1 MALSSSTLKQRLV
14 ALGLSVAVSLA
25 GAALIAPAEAP
36 NGQPV
41 QQTYLDPAGI
51 ITACFGHTGPEL
63 ERYQFFSEQQCIE
76 MFAKDLGEADKQLR
90 RLTYPVQLTEG
101 EHAAYLSLIYNF
113 GSGTFQKSTLRK
125 LLLKGERVAACKQLT
140 QACGKYGCNGFV
152 YAGGYKLQGLV
163 NRRAQEQAICLK
175 DLYVE

>member
-1 MALSSSTLKQRLV
+1 MSLKQRLM
-14 ALGLSVAVSLA
+14 ALGLTSAVALA
-25 GAALIAPAEAP
+25 GANLIAPAEAP
-36 NGQPV
+36 NGEPILH
-41 QQTYLDPAGI
+41 TYLDPVDI

-63 ERYQFFSEQQCIE
+63 ERNQFFSEQQCIE
-76 MFAKDLGEADKQLR
+76 MFAKDLGKADRQLR

-113 GSGTFQKSTLRK
+113 GSGTFQTSTLRK
-125 LLLKGERVAACKQLT
+125 LLLRGERVAACHQLT

-152 YAGGYKLQGLV
+152 YAKGVKLPGLIT
-163 NRRAQEQAICLK
+163 RRAKEQPICLK

>member
-1 MALSSSTLKQRLV
+1 MSLKQRLM
-14 ALGLSVAVSLA
+14 ALGLASAVALA
-25 GAALIAPAEAP
+25 GANLIAPAEAP
-36 NGQPV
+36 NGEPILH
-41 QQTYLDPAGI
+41 TYLDPVDI

-63 ERYQFFSEQQCIE
+63 ERNQFFSEQQCIE
-76 MFAKDLGEADKQLR
+76 MFAKDLGKADRQLR

-113 GSGTFQKSTLRK
+113 GSGTFQTSTLRK
-125 LLLKGERVAACKQLT
+125 LLLRGERVAACHQLT

-152 YAGGYKLQGLV
+152 YAKGVKLLGLIT
-163 NRRAQEQAICLK
+163 RRAKEQSICLK